1 MTGFYL
7 ACGALVLLSAVFILL
22 PRGRDARQ
30 LGNSEEENL
39 EWYRLRERELAA
51 ESDPSLRDDARLQLL
66 EDAALEAQS
75 ATLTAG
81 FPRWLLLPI
90 TALLAAALYYWLG
103 NARDIQIAEQL
114 GALDAQTSP
123 AEMEQLIASISE
135 RSLQRPD
142 NLHYSALLARYYMG
156 QEDFQ
161 QALKIYERI
170 LDSVPEDPQALAY
183 AAQAEYLGAG
193 RTLNDRARLRA
204 EQALAADPR
213 QRTALGLLG
222 MASYEQGEYRA
233 AIAYWQRLQAMESA
247 QSESGQ
253 VIAGVIQQARQAL
266 AQQGGAVVA
275 SPPGDAAGLTAGVT
289 VQITLPDDATVNA
302 ADTVF
307 VFARNAASDSRM
319 PIAVARLRGEDLPTT
334 LRLDD
339 SNSMAGQKLSETAAI
354 VVNAQVS
361 PDGRP
366 GEAGAT
372 WVASAGPL
380 APGDATASVRLE
392 LAPN

>member
-1 MTGFYL
+1 MTEFYL
-7 ACGALVLLSAVFILL
+7 ACAALVLLSAVFILL
-22 PRGRDARQ
+22 PRGRDQRQ
-30 LGNSEEENL
+30 LGNSEQENL

-66 EDAALEAQS
+66 EDAAREAQS
-75 ATLTAG
+75 ATLSSG
-81 FPRWLLLPI
+81 FPRWVLLPI
-90 TALLAAALYYWLG
+90 AALLAAALYYWLG

-114 GALDAQTSP
+114 NALDAQTSP
-123 AEMEQLIASISE
+123 AEMEQLIAAVRE

-161 QALKIYERI
+161 QALGIYERI
-170 LDSVPEDPQALAY
+170 LDVVPEDPQALAF
-183 AAQAEYLGAG
+183 AAQAEYLSAG

-222 MASYEQGEYRA
+222 MASYEQGKYRA
-233 AIAYWQRLQAMESA
+233 AIAYWQRLQALESA

-266 AQQGGAVVA
+266 AQQAGGADVPSSA
-275 SPPGDAAGLTAGVT
+275 DNAGTTAGVT
-289 VQITLPDDATVNA
+289 VQITLPEGATVNA
-302 ADTVF
+302 GDTVF

-339 SNSMAGQKLSETAAI
+339 SNSMAGQKLSTTAAI

-380 APGDATASVRLE
+380 APGDAAAAVRLE
-392 LAPN
+392 LVPN